1 MTTSMA
7 LYSPRSLDGESRV
20 EDYLNDKLQTFAD
33 LESIDVLLHGVLQQQ
48 LLLRQ
53 QVPNLRPLECL
64 LANNL

>member
-7 LYSPRSLDGESRV
+7 QYSPGSLDGESRV

-33 LESIDVLLHGVLQQQ
+33 LENIDVLLRSVLEQQ

-53 QVPNLRPLECL
+53 QVLNLQPLERL